1 MRGPLNDQLLFRLGP
16 VIFVVL
22 WSGGFTA
29 VRLGLL
35 DSGPLTFL
43 VARYLLV
50 LAVLP
55 LLGGLRPDKIS
66 FLPSMRYYAGNW
78 ATTQWLFR
86 KGSGA
91 EEKLDTMVK
100 KPARIIVEQVG
111 QIYAATTT
119 PWQRLERF
127 IRGTC
132 DCYARG
138 DGWLHAA
145 RREADLIPAMNRA
158 VEVQEKSNEVMVR
171 AAFAGYQVDEE
182 TIPVLKAL
190 TDFPF
195 WRSLTRGGMTHAQ
208 AVEVICGL
216 VMAELEKK

>member
-1 MRGPLNDQLLFRLGP
+1 MPRRYRMGARTRAVEETRSRIVGAAMELHSDQGALVTNWEEIAQRAGVAPATVYRHFPSLDELIPACARTVFDAIG
-16 VIFVVL
+16 VI
-22 WSGGFTA
+22 T
-29 VRLGLL
+29 
-35 DSGPLTFL
+35 
-43 VARYLLV
+43 
-50 LAVLP
+50 
-55 LLGGLRPDKIS
+55 
-66 FLPSMRYYAGNW
+66 
-78 ATTQWLFR
+78 
-86 KGSGA
+86 
-91 EEKLDTMVK
+91 E
-100 KPARIIVEQVG
+100 EQVG
-111 QIYAATTT
+111 QIYAGTTT

-145 RREADLIPAMNRA
+145 RREADLPPASTRA
-158 VEVQEKSNEVMVR
+158 VEVQEKSNDVMVR

-182 TIPVLKAL
+182 TIAVLKAL

-216 VMAELEKK
+216 VEAELEKNQLRRTSP